1 MTSELEK
8 MKRGEWYDANFNT
21 ELVQKRI
28 IAQDLCFELNQ
39 LKPSREEERQKVLKK
54 LTGQNFEGLVLLS
67 PFTCD
72 YGENEQVTLN

>member
-39 LKPSREEERQKVLKK
+39 LKPSREVERQKV
-54 LTGQNFEGLVLLS
+54 F
-67 PFTCD
+67 
-72 YGENEQVTLN
+72 EQVTLN

>member
-39 LKPSREEERQKVLKK
+39 LKPSREVERQKVLKK

-72 YGENEQVTLN
+72 HGENEQVTLN

>member
-39 LKPSREEERQKVLKK
+39 LKPSREVERQKVLKK

-67 PFTCD
+67 
-72 YGENEQVTLN
+72 